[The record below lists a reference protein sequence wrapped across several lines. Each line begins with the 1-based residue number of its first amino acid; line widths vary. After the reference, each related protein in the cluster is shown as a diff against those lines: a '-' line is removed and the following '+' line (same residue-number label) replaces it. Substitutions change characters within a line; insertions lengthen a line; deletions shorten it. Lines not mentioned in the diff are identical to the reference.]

1 MTPPLRLL
9 AVEPWLGGSHE
20 RFLGAWTRRSRHQV
34 EVVGLPPRH
43 WKWRMEAAAHTL
55 ARRVARGERPDAILA
70 SDFLDV
76 ARFRGFLPPDWARVP
91 VVLYL
96 HENQLTYPARDG
108 SGEDERDLSFG
119 FANLLSCLAAER
131 VVFNSEHHRQE
142 LTRAA
147 LELCARLPRPGPR
160 AELARALERAQVVPV
175 GIELEDLPLGPGAP
189 PGAPLRVAFNHRFEH
204 DKDPATFLRAVLAAR
219 AASTGALELVLF
231 GERFGD
237 LPPEVPELL
246 ARAGDAILRS
256 GFEPDRARYAAGL
269 GQCDLVVSTARHEF
283 YGLALLEGIATG
295 CAPLAPRALAYPEV
309 LAGPLASG
317 LYDDPSELARRLTEA
332 ATDPAPLRDPA
343 RRAERRA
350 ALAEHAASRTAERLD
365 RCCEEV
371 AARVAAP

>member
-1 MTPPLRLL
+1 
-9 AVEPWLGGSHE
+9 
-20 RFLGAWTRRSRHQV
+20 
-34 EVVGLPPRH
+34 
-43 WKWRMEAAAHTL
+43 MEAAAHTL
-55 ARRVARGERPDAILA
+55 ARRAARLQRPDAVLA

-91 VVLYL
+91 IVLYF
-96 HENQLTYPARDG
+96 HENQLTYPAREG
-108 SGEDERDLSFG
+108 TGEVQRDLGFG

-131 VVFNSEHHRQE
+131 VLFNSEHHRAE

-175 GIELEDLPLGPGAP
+175 GIELEELPLGPGAP

-204 DKDPATFLRAVLAAR
+204 DKDPAAFLRACLAAR
-219 AASTGALELVLF
+219 AASGRALELVLL

-237 LPPEVPELL
+237 LPAEVPELL
-246 ARAGDAILRS
+246 ARAGNAILRS
-256 GFEPDRARYAAGL
+256 GFEPDRARYAEAL
-269 GQCDLVVSTARHEF
+269 GCCDLVVSTARHDF
-283 YGLALLEGIATG
+283 YGLALLEGVATG

-317 LYDDPSELARRLTEA
+317 LYGGPDELARRLTDA
-332 ATDPAPLRDPA
+332 AADPAPLRDPA
-343 RRAERRA
+343 RRAGRRA
-350 ALAEHAASRTAERLD
+350 ALAEHDAARTAERLD
-365 RCCEEV
+365 RSCEEL